1 MFPLGHDCEKY
12 DSEAFIHTRSAK
24 FRCKKRGKSGEVQT
38 ASENHSPCTWKI
50 VHFGIGGRW
59 RRGLM
64 LGCASKAAT
73 GNRRVPQP
81 SRQVDLKL
89 YLGTWYELARY
100 DNRFEDGCEAVTAEY
115 GLLPGEKISIRN
127 SCHLGRPTGPLKI
140 ATGKAKV
147 VPNSGNAK
155 LKVSFFGPFYFD
167 NYWVL
172 DHADDYSW
180 SIVGEPSGRYLWI
193 LVRDP
198 RPDGA
203 RRESLY
209 RRAAELGYDTTRLRL
224 TQQ

>member
-1 MFPLGHDCEKY
+1 MFPLVH
-12 DSEAFIHTRSAK
+12 DSEAFKRAAQNFDVTEVKPVRSRQRPK
-24 FRCKKRGKSGEVQT
+24 TTLHGLGKLYILALLAAGT
-38 ASENHSPCTWKI
+38 
-50 VHFGIGGRW
+50 GG
-59 RRGLM
+59 LL
-64 LGCASKAAT
+64 LGCTSQAAT

-100 DNRFEDGCEAVTAEY
+100 DNRFEDGCEAVIAEY

-127 SCHLGRPTGPLKI
+127 SCHLGSSTGPLKI

-155 LKVSFFGPFYFD
+155 LKVSFFGPFYFG

-172 DHADDYSW
+172 DHAEDYSW

-193 LVRDP
+193 LIRDP
-198 RPDGA
+198 HPDEA

-209 RRAAELGYDTTRLRL
+209 MRAAELGYDTTRLRP